1 MKLNLIKTLMVFA
14 ILILNLPLQAQ
25 NYEAYMPPQDSLAK
39 IKLEKWQDMKFGL
52 IMHWGLYSQIGVV
65 ESWGLCSE
73 DQGFQDRKGM
83 NYTDYKDMYFGLIKK
98 FNPINFNPD
107 LWADAAQKAGMKY
120 VVFTTKHH
128 DGFCMFDTKETDFK
142 ITGAESP
149 FHNNPKAN
157 VAKYIFEAFRNKNF
171 MIGAYFSKPDWHCP
185 LYWSPLLATPNRN
198 NNYDIK
204 KYPDRW
210 KAFQDYTFNQIK
222 ELTTGYGRID
232 ILWFDGGWVR
242 PDSTINAEVRS
253 WEYDISK
260 WDQDIN
266 MPRIAKMARTNQPG
280 VLLVDRTVHGP
291 YEDYR
296 TPEQSVPDK
305 ALPYPWESNMTMTDN
320 WGYCPNANFKTA
332 EKIVRTLIDVV
343 SKGGNFLL
351 NVAPSPDGTFEETA
365 LSRLKEIG
373 EWMNVNSEAIYATRQ
388 WITFGEGKNLRFTT
402 SKDGK
407 YLYVFAYELPN
418 NTLSINSLKTTKKL
432 SAKMLG
438 SNAAIKSELKEGVY
452 TLTLPASLQSPK
464 ARPSKYA
471 SVFKITLK

>member
-1 MKLNLIKTLMVFA
+1 MKHKFVHSLIISSFLFISLQTFA
-14 ILILNLPLQAQ
+14 QKR
-25 NYEAYMPPQDSLAK
+25 ETYMPPQDSLAK

-83 NYTDYKDMYFGLIKK
+83 NYTEYKDMYFGLIKK
-98 FNPINFNPD
+98 FNPVNFKPD
-107 LWADAAQKAGMKY
+107 VWAEAAKNAGMKY

-142 ITGAESP
+142 ITGKESP

-157 VAKYIFEAFRNKNF
+157 VAKYIFEAFRNKDF

-185 LYWSPLLATPNRN
+185 QYWSPLLATPNRN
-198 NNYDIK
+198 NNYDIR
-204 KYPDRW
+204 KYPERW

-222 ELTTGYGRID
+222 ELTTDYGKLD

-242 PDSTINAEVRS
+242 PDSTINEEVRS
-253 WEYDISK
+253 WEYDIPK
-260 WDQDIN
+260 WEQDIN
-266 MPRIAKMARTNQPG
+266 MPRIAKMARSNQPG

-320 WGYCPNANFKTA
+320 WGYCPNANFKSS
-332 EKIVRTLIDVV
+332 EKIIQTLIDVV

-373 EWMNVNSEAIYATRQ
+373 EWMKVNSEGIYATRQ
-388 WITFGEGKNLRFTT
+388 WITFGEGKNLRFTS

-407 YLYVFAYELPN
+407 YLYVFAFEWTG
-418 NTLSINSLKTTKKL
+418 NTIAIKSLKTTKKL

-438 SNAAIKSELKEGVY
+438 SKAAIKSELKDGVY
-452 TLTLPASLQSPK
+452 ILTLPESLKTPLF
-464 ARPSKYA
+464 RPSKYA
-471 SVFKITLK
+471 SVFRITLK